1 MGLKSDGSLMSALQN
16 KSIVLCVTGGIAAF
30 KAVLLLRLLTKAGAD
45 VRVIMS
51 RSATQFVGPLTF
63 EALSNHPVLTDL
75 WATGAGGEAH
85 IQLAETAELLAVVPA
100 TANTL
105 ARMTYGLADDIVSTT
120 LLAAKAPV
128 LVAPAMHTRMYQHP
142 ATQENLATLKR
153 RGVHIVEP
161 TVGELASGHG
171 KGRLAEPEQILAHI
185 EQCLTPQDLVGRSV
199 VVTAGPTVEALDPV
213 RFISNPSTGKMGYA
227 LARQAARRGAQVT
240 LISGPTALS
249 TPHGVERVD
258 IRSAQELYEAVMARY
273 ASADILIKSAAV
285 ADYTPRE
292 TLTHKLKKGDQTLTL
307 ELVSTVDV
315 LAAVGARR
323 KQEGRGPVLIGFAM
337 ETRELLQQARRKL
350 EKKGCD
356 LIVANNLKEAGA
368 GFGHETNQVTLV
380 DARGDEA
387 LPLMSKDEV
396 AVRILD
402 RALEFLHAR
411 AGGSHGS

>member
-1 MGLKSDGSLMSALQN
+1 MSALLR
-16 KSIVLCVTGGIAAF
+16 KSILLCVTGGIAAF

-85 IQLAETAELLAVVPA
+85 IQLAESADLIGVVPA

-105 ARMTYGLADDIVSTT
+105 ARMTYGMADDIVTTT
-120 LLAAKAPV
+120 LLAAKAPI

-142 ATQENLATLKR
+142 ATQDNLATLRR
-153 RGVHIVEP
+153 RGVYIVEP
-161 TVGELASGHG
+161 VVGELASGHG
-171 KGRLAEPEQILAHI
+171 KGRLAEPEEILAHI
-185 EQCLTPQDLVGRSV
+185 ERCLTPQVLKGHTV

-227 LARQAARRGAQVT
+227 IARQAARRGARVI

-249 TPHGVERVD
+249 TPHGVEKIS
-258 IRSAQELYEAVMARY
+258 IRSARELHDAVMAHY
-273 ASADILIKSAAV
+273 EQADLLIKSAAV

-292 TLTHKLKKGDQTLTL
+292 ALEHKLKKGDQTLTL
-307 ELVSTVDV
+307 ELVSTVDI

-337 ETRELLQQARRKL
+337 ETRELLNQARLKL

-356 LIVANNLKEAGA
+356 LIVANNLREAGA
-368 GFGHETNQVTLV
+368 GFGHETNQVTFV
-380 DARGDEA
+380 DASGAES
-387 LPLMSKDEV
+387 LPLLSKDEV
-396 AVRILD
+396 ASRLLD
-402 RALEFLHAR
+402 RAQVLLQAR
-411 AGGSHGS
+411 AGEVHGS